1 MRIICWFI
9 GHNKMLE
16 VRHEV
21 GYIEYYDVCTQ
32 CHKSW
37 LNKQLSDLPIISK
50 PKIVKKSMKVIAKP
64 ILQKIAQK
72 PIQIKKA
79 MVNFYVI

>member
-9 GHNKMLE
+9 GHNKILE

-21 GYIEYYDVCTQ
+21 DYIEYFDVCTQ

-37 LNKQLSDLPIISK
+37 LNKQLSDLPKVSK
-50 PKIVKKSMKVIAKP
+50 RKIVKKPVKVIAKP
-64 ILQKIAQK
+64 NFQKIVQK
-72 PIQIKKA
+72 PMQIKKA
-79 MVNFYVI
+79 MVNFYVL